1 MLKKEITFEDF
12 EGNKVTQNFY
22 FNITRAEA
30 IEMDASAAGGLQNY
44 AKAISEKKN
53 PARVIGLI
61 KDLILKSYGEKSD
74 DGMRFM
80 KSPEIS
86 AAFAATDAY
95 SVLFT
100 ELLTN
105 TQSLIDFFV
114 GIAPTDSKAKIKEE
128 AKRLPK
134 VEELIEEVKNDEG
147 NNNT

>member
-12 EGNKVTQNFY
+12 EGNKVTKNFY

-44 AKAISEKKN
+44 AKVLSENKS
-53 PARVIGLI
+53 PARTIALV
-61 KDLILKSYGEKSD
+61 KELILKAYGEKSE
-74 DGMRFM
+74 DGLRFM

-86 AAFAATDAY
+86 ASFAATDAY

-114 GIAPTDSKAKIKEE
+114 GIAPTDAKKKIKEQ
-128 AKRLPK
+128 AKSLPK
-134 VEELIEEVKNDEG
+134 IEDVKSDEG